1 MDHQFDGQTEVSE
14 RLEAVVDYI
23 VRNTDTDLSRQVL
36 AEVAGY
42 SVPHLHR
49 IFTGELGENIAD
61 YVRRVRLERAGRK
74 LRMGAVDI
82 SQVALAAGYESHAAF
97 SRAFKR
103 HFGLSPRAF
112 RQLGCTAA
120 TELLRNGGTR

>member
-1 MDHQFDGQTEVSE
+1 MGREYEGLPEAGE
-14 RLEAVVDYI
+14 RLEALVAYI
-23 VRNTDTDLSRQVL
+23 GHNTDRDLSREVL

-82 SQVALAAGYESHAAF
+82 SQVALAAGYQTHTAF

-103 HFGLSPRAF
+103 HFGLSPSAF
-112 RQLGCTAA
+112 RQLGCAAA
-120 TELLRNGGTR
+120 TALLRDGRNR